1 MLSSLV
7 DVNNAVIAS
16 PVTSNGQTLPPGQMI
31 ILTQAN
37 QELITKLIHQMP
49 VIPVIAAT
57 GLVSTP
63 DSSSSSTTQLTASI
77 PEVNRVKP
85 HVCPYSDC
93 GKMYYK
99 SSHLKAHVRT
109 HTGICYIVLKLE
121 NILYFIFLHR

>member
-1 MLSSLV
+1 M
-7 DVNNAVIAS
+7 DINNAVVAS

-37 QELITKLIHQMP
+37 QEMIAKLINHMP

-57 GLVSTP
+57 GLTTP
-63 DSSSSSTTQLTASI
+63 EAIPLSSEA
-77 PEVNRVKP
+77 NRVKP
-85 HVCPYSDC
+85 HVCPYPDC

-109 HTGICYIVLKLE
+109 HTGTGSQIVNL
-121 NILYFIFLHR
+121 